1 MNMGCGASR
10 GTLKSGGIASNEAFR
25 YSNPPS
31 CRINSSPYCDIWSS
45 SGLGKKQGVSET
57 WNWTG
62 VPQRSS
68 INFRKAWYFSGV
80 KFALNCCRRA
90 GIMISKALSRLAS
103 AVHQTERTVILS
115 GVADEQSES
124 ATESKD
130 PYSLNV
136 PDTVPRHSH

>member
-10 GTLKSGGIASNEAFR
+10 GTLKSGGIASNEALR

-45 SGLGKKQGVSET
+45 KGLGKKQGVSES

-62 VPQRSS
+62 APQRSS
-68 INFRKAWYFSGV
+68 INLRKVWYCSGV

-90 GIMISKALSRLAS
+90 GIMFPQEHHDLS
-103 AVHQTERTVILS
+103 RTVILS

-124 ATESKD
+124 
-130 PYSLNV
+130 
-136 PDTVPRHSH
+136 